1 MDAAVTETFQSGSRS
16 YLHKLRAFRCH
27 ASDSEAAFSALN
39 NARYLQ
45 QCRSEPFG
53 VPLNKRRA
61 ALSSDVLGR
70 NVGAF
75 VTPGARGAIFGAGQT
90 NGCPEKRWSAR
101 VGWRRSL
108 HPPLGRAEQRARN
121 TVCWTLGGAPPHR
134 GWTGQR
140 QDSTAGGQDS
150 VIRVTGRIDSGQW
163 TADSETEDSGQR
175 SAGGQRTAVS
185 GRTADSGQRE
195 DNGAPTGTRC
205 RTTESKDWG
214 ELRREDRWWEAEGER
229 TRGRGNEEKDKLT
242 GGCHREVD
250 MTLENGG
257 QRAVAERSAGGH
269 FEVSRIAVGGYWR
282 ATGGQQVD
290 ERSAREPR
298 EGIQRVSGMLTG
310 NLCTAG

>member
-61 ALSSDVLGR
+61 ALGSDVLGR

-140 QDSTAGGQDS
+140 QDRTTGEQDS
-150 VIRVTGRIDSGQW
+150 VMRGTGQQ
-163 TADSETEDSGQR
+163 TADSGQR
-175 SAGGQRTAVS
+175 TA
-185 GRTADSGQRE
+185 GQRE
-195 DNGAPTGTRC
+195 DNGAPTRTRC
-205 RTTESKDWG
+205 RVRESKDWG
-214 ELRREDRWWEAEGER
+214 ELRREDRRWE
-229 TRGRGNEEKDKLT
+229 D
-242 GGCHREVD
+242 
-250 MTLENGG
+250 
-257 QRAVAERSAGGH
+257 
-269 FEVSRIAVGGYWR
+269 
-282 ATGGQQVD
+282 
-290 ERSAREPR
+290 
-298 EGIQRVSGMLTG
+298 
-310 NLCTAG
+310 